1 MLDNVKIG
9 PKLTGGFLVVA
20 VLAAVVGLTGYLSA
34 DLLMKH
40 LDEIAQT
47 RLSGVRSLL
56 VLQESQNA
64 VLAGERG
71 LLNRRMFTD
80 PKVRQAQFDYIE
92 DAWRRADQAW
102 AIYEPLPK
110 STEEAQVWKEF
121 VPVWAA
127 WKNAHL
133 AMMKQSGEK
142 AGLADAGHSAIGA
155 EITALDDR
163 IYAASLE
170 ARQDYL
176 AASAKLARL
185 AEINDQIAETAGVA
199 ARQAAA
205 RAKSIILIVALVALA
220 SAAALGTML
229 SRSISR
235 PLQCGVEMMRE
246 LSLGHLGQRL
256 RMRRRDEVGVLAQT
270 MDGFAEDLQRNMV
283 GSIQKIAAGDLTV
296 QLVPKDGQDEI
307 TPALMTTVGSLQ
319 GLVTEAGMLS
329 QAAIA
334 GKLATRGDTTR
345 FQGGYRDIV
354 QGVNDTL
361 DAVVGPLNVAATY
374 VDRISKGDI
383 PAKITDMYQ
392 GDFNEIKNNLN
403 TCIDAVNALVVDAGT
418 LSQAAVA
425 GKLTTRADASHHQ
438 GDFRRIV
445 DGVNR
450 TIDALVGLLDA
461 MPSPAFVVDREFGI
475 RYINR
480 AAAGLTGMPPQQLL
494 GTRCYDLFKTP
505 VCRTPDCATGRCM
518 QENREVKG
526 ETVASPQ
533 AGRFEIDY
541 AGVPIRDESGLVAAA
556 LEVITDQTAVKRAA
570 RTAEKQ
576 AAYQTAETER
586 LAAAMTSLAD
596 GQLDF
601 SLIVGTGDSDTSQLR
616 TTFEALAAAVSQ
628 CRDAIRVL
636 VTDAKTLSQAAV
648 AGKLATRADATRHQG
663 EYRNIVQGVN
673 DTLDAVIGPL
683 NVAATYV
690 DRISKGDIPA
700 KITDSYN
707 GDFNEIKNNLNLCID
722 ALDGLIVEMKEMS
735 RQHDLGEIDV
745 AIDANRFQGA
755 YREMAAGVNQM
766 VSGHIAV
773 KKKAMACVGE
783 FGRGNFE
790 APLEKFPGKKAFIN
804 ETIEQV
810 RTNLK
815 ALIADTNEL
824 VQAAV
829 GGRLSTRADA
839 TKHQGDFRKIVE
851 GVNQTL
857 DAVIDPVNEAARV
870 LEEVANRD
878 LSARVTGDYRGDHA
892 KIKESLNAA
901 VGNLDEALQ
910 QVSLAVEQVAAASG
924 QIGSGS
930 QSLAQGA
937 SEQASSIEE
946 IGSSLQEV
954 TSQTRQN
961 AGNAKEARTLAEGAR
976 GSANQGLESMGRM
989 SAAIDRIKASSDA
1002 TAKIVKTI
1010 DEIAFQTNLLAL
1022 NAAVEAARAGDAGKG
1037 FAVVAEEVRNLA
1049 MRSAE
1054 AAKTTANLIE
1064 ESVQNAENGVALN
1077 GEVLTKLQEINE
1089 QANRVGVVMGEIAS
1103 ASDQQA
1109 IGIDQVTS
1117 AVDQMSQVTQ
1127 SQAANSEESASMA
1140 EELSGQAEELRSMV
1154 TRFRLS
1160 GGSGILP
1167 GAARP
1172 GSAGNRLD
1180 ATRRVAGG
1188 AGVSSASLR
1197 VVPGYGAGGNSKRT
1211 AEEKNL
1217 GDGEDREAMR
1227 AF

>member
-1 MLDNVKIG
+1 M
-9 PKLTGGFLVVA
+9 
-20 VLAAVVGLTGYLSA
+20 
-34 DLLMKH
+34 
-40 LDEIAQT
+40 
-47 RLSGVRSLL
+47 
-56 VLQESQNA
+56 
-64 VLAGERG
+64 
-71 LLNRRMFTD
+71 
-80 PKVRQAQFDYIE
+80 
-92 DAWRRADQAW
+92 
-102 AIYEPLPK
+102 
-110 STEEAQVWKEF
+110 
-121 VPVWAA
+121 
-127 WKNAHL
+127 
-133 AMMKQSGEK
+133 
-142 AGLADAGHSAIGA
+142 
-155 EITALDDR
+155 
-163 IYAASLE
+163 
-170 ARQDYL
+170 
-176 AASAKLARL
+176 
-185 AEINDQIAETAGVA
+185 
-199 ARQAAA
+199 
-205 RAKSIILIVALVALA
+205 
-220 SAAALGTML
+220 
-229 SRSISR
+229 
-235 PLQCGVEMMRE
+235 
-246 LSLGHLGQRL
+246 
-256 RMRRRDEVGVLAQT
+256 
-270 MDGFAEDLQRNMV
+270 
-283 GSIQKIAAGDLTV
+283 
-296 QLVPKDGQDEI
+296 
-307 TPALMTTVGSLQ
+307 
-319 GLVTEAGMLS
+319 
-329 QAAIA
+329 
-334 GKLATRGDTTR
+334 
-345 FQGGYRDIV
+345 
-354 QGVNDTL
+354 
-361 DAVVGPLNVAATY
+361 
-374 VDRISKGDI
+374 
-383 PAKITDMYQ
+383 
-392 GDFNEIKNNLN
+392 
-403 TCIDAVNALVVDAGT
+403 
-418 LSQAAVA
+418 
-425 GKLTTRADASHHQ
+425 
-438 GDFRRIV
+438 
-445 DGVNR
+445 
-450 TIDALVGLLDA
+450 
-461 MPSPAFVVDREFGI
+461 
-475 RYINR
+475 
-480 AAAGLTGMPPQQLL
+480 
-494 GTRCYDLFKTP
+494 
-505 VCRTPDCATGRCM
+505 
-518 QENREVKG
+518 
-526 ETVASPQ
+526 
-533 AGRFEIDY
+533 
-541 AGVPIRDESGLVAAA
+541 
-556 LEVITDQTAVKRAA
+556 
-570 RTAEKQ
+570 
-576 AAYQTAETER
+576 
-586 LAAAMTSLAD
+586 
-596 GQLDF
+596 
-601 SLIVGTGDSDTSQLR
+601 
-616 TTFEALAAAVSQ
+616 
-628 CRDAIRVL
+628 
-636 VTDAKTLSQAAV
+636 
-648 AGKLATRADATRHQG
+648 
-663 EYRNIVQGVN
+663 
-673 DTLDAVIGPL
+673 
-683 NVAATYV
+683 
-690 DRISKGDIPA
+690 
-700 KITDSYN
+700 
-707 GDFNEIKNNLNLCID
+707 
-722 ALDGLIVEMKEMS
+722 
-735 RQHDLGEIDV
+735 